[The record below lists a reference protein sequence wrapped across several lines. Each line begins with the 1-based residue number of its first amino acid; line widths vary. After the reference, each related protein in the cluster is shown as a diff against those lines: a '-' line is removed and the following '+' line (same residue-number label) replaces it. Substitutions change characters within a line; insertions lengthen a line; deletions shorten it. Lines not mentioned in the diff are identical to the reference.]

1 MDAQDRPAKSP
12 RWRRRA
18 GIVALAAIIGTT
30 VYGDNRGLRG
40 SGISVPVSG
49 ALRVGES
56 LERAAWGW
64 AQAARNAATFGVLYA
79 TVLSRMEPGVRRS
92 ILAAFEGIR
101 EVCTGRR
108 PEPPASRCS
117 LKPVHPEKR
126 ARCARA

>member
-30 VYGDNRGLRG
+30 VYGDNRG
-40 SGISVPVSG
+40 SGISVPVS
-49 ALRVGES
+49 RVGES

-64 AQAARNAATFGVLYA
+64 AQAARNAATFGVLYG

-126 ARCARA
+126 VRCARA